1 MLGLKKFEQDLKKAY
16 LEETS
21 YSSIDLNYEDYQKLN
36 EVLSPLLFKII
47 NSYYF
52 DKQYKNIELTKNENY
67 EEKAFTYKIKDPD
80 VEDKYSMFSSE
91 LDENWDYKKNNNS
104 LKINLSEDIIFE
116 RLKKIDPIYE
126 ILLEKDPLKQR
137 LNLIKKNNLKFE
149 WIYVENNLFETLNR
163 FHKISSFKDQNHI
176 ESSNLENNLNNDC
189 DLQFISLSNNTKRYF
204 LIAHNELEI
213 AGIVSLPNKSYFKDT
228 TFKDNIKVPS
238 YISVS
243 RSFRG
248 NGLAIKMFEKVI
260 EKAKNEDWVIVRSSP
275 SEDGKN
281 FLETKIDNIVLNN
294 NDSLI
299 VNSSLSNNF
308 DMLKE
313 YYKDINNL
321 DQFKKI
327 NLTILNS
334 FKEIEKI
341 NNEYKP
347 LIDLESIF
355 EKKLEIIKSRNSKEI
370 NLLNNLK
377 INLDKNLSK
386 KQKRKLNV

>member
-21 YSSIDLNYEDYQKLN
+21 YSSKDLSYRDYQKLN
-36 EVLSPLLFKII
+36 EILSPLLFKIM

-52 DKQYKNIELTKNENY
+52 DKQYKNIELIKNENY
-67 EEKAFTYKIKDPD
+67 EGKSSIYKIKDAD
-80 VEDKYSMFSSE
+80 VEDKYSMFSSQ
-91 LDENWDYKKNNNS
+91 LNQDWDYKKNNNN
-104 LKINLSEDIIFE
+104 LKINLVEDIIFK
-116 RLKKIDPIYE
+116 RLIKIDPIYE

-137 LNLIKKNNLKFE
+137 LNHINKNNLKFE
-149 WIYVENNLFETLNR
+149 WIYIENNLFETLNS
-163 FHKISSFKDQNHI
+163 FHKISSFREPNYM

-189 DLQFISLSNNTKRYF
+189 DLQFISFGNNTKRHF
-204 LIAHNELEI
+204 LIAHNDLEI
-213 AGIVSLPNKSYFKDT
+213 AGIVSLPNKSHFKDT
-228 TFKDNIKVPS
+228 PFKDNIKVPS

-243 RSFRG
+243 RAFRG

-275 SEDGKN
+275 SEDGRDY
-281 FLETKIDNIVLNN
+281 LETKIDNIVLNN

-299 VNSSLSNNF
+299 VNSNLSNNF
-308 DMLKE
+308 DMLKD

-321 DQFKKI
+321 EQFKKI
-327 NLTILNS
+327 NFTILNS

-347 LIDLESIF
+347 LIELESIF
-355 EKKLEIIKSRNSKEI
+355 DKKIEIIKSRNSKEI
-370 NLLNNLK
+370 DLLNNLK
-377 INLDKNLSK
+377 ISLDKSVSK
-386 KQKRKLNV
+386 KLKRKLNV